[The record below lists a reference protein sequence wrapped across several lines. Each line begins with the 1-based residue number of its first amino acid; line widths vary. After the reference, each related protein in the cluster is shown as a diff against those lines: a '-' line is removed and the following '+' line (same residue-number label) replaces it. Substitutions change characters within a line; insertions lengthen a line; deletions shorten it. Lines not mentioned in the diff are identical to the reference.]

1 MAEVSPGPLKGSQ
14 VTGFRGRSSI
24 ECNPVRKERLPIFDS
39 AGTSPA
45 GGAFATGSMPGEG
58 TYFCLVCGTQL
69 ALRETDQLPECVVCG
84 TSRFR
89 RDSIFAGRQ
98 EHGSPTLEFA
108 LGGQGEAQV
117 WLEDAREQLTEPG
130 YHLALRDRGEV
141 ETFHLAIG
149 WTKIGR
155 CETAEICL
163 DDPSVSR
170 RHAMI
175 ATDEDRPPRILDDRS
190 LNGVLVNGRRVDWTE
205 LSDGD
210 ELAIGRH
217 RLYVLQV

>member
-1 MAEVSPGPLKGSQ
+1 M
-14 VTGFRGRSSI
+14 
-24 ECNPVRKERLPIFDS
+24 PIFES

-45 GGAFATGSMPGEG
+45 GEAFATGSMPGEG

-69 ALRETDQLPECVVCG
+69 ALRETDRLPECQVCG

-89 RDSIFAGRQ
+89 RDSIFAGLQ
-98 EHGSPTLEFA
+98 EHGSPTVEFA
-108 LGGQGEAQV
+108 VGEKREPQV
-117 WLEDAREQLTEPG
+117 WLDQAREQLSEPG
-130 YHLALRDRGEV
+130 YHLALRDDGEIKSFRLEV
-141 ETFHLAIG
+141 G

-175 ATDEDRPPRILDDRS
+175 ATDEGRPPRVLDDRS
-190 LNGVLVNGRRVDWTE
+190 LNGLFVNGRKVEWTE

-210 ELAIGRH
+210 ELTIGRY
-217 RLYVLQV
+217 RLYVLHA

>member
-1 MAEVSPGPLKGSQ
+1 M
-14 VTGFRGRSSI
+14 
-24 ECNPVRKERLPIFDS
+24 PIFES

-45 GGAFATGSMPGEG
+45 GEAFATGSMPGEG
-58 TYFCLVCGTQL
+58 TYFCLVCGTQI
-69 ALRETDQLPECVVCG
+69 ALRETDELPECAVCG

-89 RDSIFAGRQ
+89 RDSIFAGLQ

-108 LGGQGEAQV
+108 VAGRRDAQAWLSEA
-117 WLEDAREQLTEPG
+117 RKQLTEPG
-130 YHLALRDRGEV
+130 YHLALSDE
-141 ETFHLAIG
+141 EEIKTFHLEVG

-155 CETAEICL
+155 CERAEICL

-175 ATDEDRPPRILDDRS
+175 ATDEGRPPRILDDRS
-190 LNGVLVNGRRVDWTE
+190 LNGVLVNGQKIDWTE

-210 ELAIGRH
+210 ELAIGRY
-217 RLYVLQV
+217 RIYVLQA

>member
-1 MAEVSPGPLKGSQ
+1 L
-14 VTGFRGRSSI
+14 F
-24 ECNPVRKERLPIFDS
+24 PIFES

-45 GGAFATGSMPGEG
+45 GEAFATGSTPGEG

-69 ALRETDQLPECVVCG
+69 ALRETDQLPECAVCG

-89 RDSIFAGRQ
+89 RDSIFAGLQ

-108 LGGQGEAQV
+108 LGGQGETQA
-117 WLEDAREQLTEPG
+117 WLEDARAQLTGPG
-130 YHLALRDRGEV
+130 YHLALRVDDEIQ
-141 ETFHLAIG
+141 TFHLEVG

-155 CETAEICL
+155 CERAEICL

-175 ATDEDRPPRILDDRS
+175 ATDEGRPPRILDDRS
-190 LNGVLVNGRRVDWTE
+190 LNGLLVNGRKVDWTE

-210 ELAIGRH
+210 GLTIGRY
-217 RLYVLQV
+217 RLFLLQA